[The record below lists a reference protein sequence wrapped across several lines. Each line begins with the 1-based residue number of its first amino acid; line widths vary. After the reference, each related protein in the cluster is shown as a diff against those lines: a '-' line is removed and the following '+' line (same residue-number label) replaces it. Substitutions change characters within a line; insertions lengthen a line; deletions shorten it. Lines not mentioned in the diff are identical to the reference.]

1 MFRFAPPG
9 RVELL
14 KRSRAACDRL
24 VVALNTDASVRRL
37 KGETRPVQNEH
48 ARSIVMA
55 AIDSVDLVT
64 LFDDETP
71 LRLIEAL
78 KPDYLIKGADYTVAT
93 VVGSEFVAS
102 YGGKT
107 ILVPIEQGHS
117 RPLKIVGANDA
128 SRLRGDPLFKM
139 AMELTP
145 SDRQLSSQSTISRL
159 ENLPDVRALLRMG
172 RAMVDLYCTSF
183 REVPK
188 RITLGVDDTFDAVH
202 GGRRSRGS
210 CRSRRRGPC
219 LEARRAIPRSQ
230 CPASPPERRGSCPC
244 APRSGPTCD
253 RRPLAEREPRP
264 ARVRAHANG
273 SRSPR

>member
-9 RVELL
+9 HVELL

-55 AIDSVDLVT
+55 AIDSVDLVA
-64 LFDDETP
+64 LFDDEKTP

-93 VVGSEFVAS
+93 VVGSELVAS

-117 RPLKIVGANDA
+117 RP
-128 SRLRGDPLFKM
+128 P
-139 AMELTP
+139 
-145 SDRQLSSQSTISRL
+145 
-159 ENLPDVRALLRMG
+159 
-172 RAMVDLYCTSF
+172 
-183 REVPK
+183 
-188 RITLGVDDTFDAVH
+188 
-202 GGRRSRGS
+202 
-210 CRSRRRGPC
+210 
-219 LEARRAIPRSQ
+219 
-230 CPASPPERRGSCPC
+230 
-244 APRSGPTCD
+244 
-253 RRPLAEREPRP
+253 
-264 ARVRAHANG
+264 
-273 SRSPR
+273 